1 MKAAEARAMTPEAL
15 TTELEK
21 TYKELFNL
29 RQRQAAKELT
39 NYQEIRRTRKK
50 IALIKTILREREL
63 ARA

>member
-1 MKAAEARAMTPEAL
+1 MKAAEARAMIPEAL

-39 NYQEIRRTRKK
+39 NYQEIRKTRKK

>member
-39 NYQEIRRTRKK
+39 NYQEIRKTRKK

>member
-39 NYQEIRRTRKK
+39 NYQEIRETRKK

>member
-1 MKAAEARAMTPEAL
+1 LKAAEARAMIPEAL

-39 NYQEIRRTRKK
+39 NYQEIRKTRKK